1 MYATHIYLDFISM
14 SLLLDPNLLESSHF
28 EDSTKEFLHVSCL
41 LYDWKSSYIC
51 FSPLLCPLQLHH
63 SYPAITHW
71 EIQFWGYCHH
81 KSASCIWLM
90 FYQSP
95 LRIFY
100 QELSWF
106 SYPCF
111 LAGIT
116 ISCWVPLLSH
126 LWPWEALM
134 TGCSEAKWT
143 TSLPLCSS
151 HVLPRWF

>member
-14 SLLLDPNLLESSHF
+14 LLLLDPTFWKVLILKTLLRNSYMF
-28 EDSTKEFLHVSCL
+28 SCL
-41 LYDWKSSYIC
+41 LYDWKSNYIC
-51 FSPLLCPLQLHH
+51 FSPLLCPLLLHH
-63 SYPAITHW
+63 LYTAITHW
-71 EIQFWGYCHH
+71 EIQFWGYCLH

-100 QELSWF
+100 QELSLF

-111 LAGIT
+111 LAGII

-126 LWPWEALM
+126 LWSWEALM

-151 HVLPRWF
+151 SVLSRWF